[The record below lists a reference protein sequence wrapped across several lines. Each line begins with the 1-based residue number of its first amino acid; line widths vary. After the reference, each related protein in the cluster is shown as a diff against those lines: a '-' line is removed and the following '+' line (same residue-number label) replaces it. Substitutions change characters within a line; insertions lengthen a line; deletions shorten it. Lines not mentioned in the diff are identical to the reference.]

1 MANTYYLDHLQQSK
15 EFSFKKL
22 VVKGIDNEPVKRYH
36 RSRMTDVEYCLF
48 HREAM
53 SGDVYLEIL
62 DDFICENLKSKT
74 AAPVVRFADGEY
86 AFYAESL
93 QCNGLYQQAESEADI
108 RKAIPDHVKAL
119 NLLEHGGKYAPLI
132 FPGNVQPKK
141 KHLFSFL
148 HKKES
153 DDSALMFLEF
163 LKKHN
168 ISITHQNYIPFFV
181 VYAYL
186 TSERF
191 STLVDGKKLCVV
203 ASEFNMEA
211 FERWFS
217 RFSSRPEFGF
227 VEIPD
232 QYVATQWTRIKEN
245 VLAELPSDTDLCLI
259 GAGIGALLVCVDV
272 ANEYK
277 IPAIDAGHVLNMMNG
292 REDKSG
298 GARLYTIREKTHETG
313 DY

>member
-1 MANTYYLDHLQQSK
+1 MAKKYYLDHLQESK

-22 VVKGIDNEPVKRYH
+22 AVKGIDNEPVKRYH
-36 RSRMTDVEYCLF
+36 RSKMTDVEYCLF
-48 HREAM
+48 HREAL

-62 DDFICENLKSKT
+62 NGYICKNLKSKT

-93 QCNGLYQQAESEADI
+93 QCNGLYQQAESVAAI
-108 RKAIPDHVKAL
+108 RKAMPEHVEAL
-119 NLLEHGGKYAPLI
+119 KLLAHNGKYAPLI

-148 HKKES
+148 QKKEG
-153 DDSALMFLEF
+153 DDSALLFLE
-163 LKKHN
+163 LLQKHN
-168 ISITHQNYIPFFV
+168 INITHENYLPFFV

-191 STLVDGKKLCVV
+191 SKLVNGKKLCVV

-211 FERWFS
+211 FKRWFN
-217 RFSSRPEFGF
+217 RFSSHPEFVF

-232 QYVATQWTRIKEN
+232 QYVATQWGRIKEK

-272 ANEYK
+272 ANEYM

-298 GARLYTIREKTHETG
+298 GARLYTIRETTHQTR
-313 DY
+313 